1 MIDLTAL
8 FVTFFAV
15 AAVAVALAVTGLVQV
30 AADRSAART
39 RTVVQIDVAQPV
51 ACGGPPPAPP
61 PPPRAPPPPP
71 PPRAPPPPPP
81 PGPGVCQP
89 ERWRA
94 SRRSEWIVVIT

>member
-51 ACGGPPPAPP
+51 A
-61 PPPRAPPPPP
+61 
-71 PPRAPPPPPP
+71 
-81 PGPGVCQP
+81 
-89 ERWRA
+89 
-94 SRRSEWIVVIT
+94 SRRAAAPRGGG